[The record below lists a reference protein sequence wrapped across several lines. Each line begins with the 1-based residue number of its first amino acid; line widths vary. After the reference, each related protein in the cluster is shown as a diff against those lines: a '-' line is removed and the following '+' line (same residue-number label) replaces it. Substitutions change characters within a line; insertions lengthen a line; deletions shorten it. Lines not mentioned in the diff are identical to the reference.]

1 MSTGNFTFLC
11 RTKIGFGMNGLEHL
25 PFDLFSMGSQKPLVL
40 LDKDAHL
47 GGCTKPLARA
57 FKESGMTLG
66 ICPPLHEDKD
76 ADKEIEFLKKFYKI
90 YIDKGFDA
98 IIALGTGKVV
108 DLAKA
113 LNIAVTLGPD
123 ALNKVAL
130 NKVALKTGALKTGT
144 LKTTDMTRITR
155 PLAPFAYIPTGMGT
169 GMETNTIAQFNGNTF
184 SSPFLAP
191 DLVIIDPQILTRDTS
206 DTLINASLTCLSA
219 CCEAHVLSGNPPARA
234 YCAAGI
240 ELIMENFLPL
250 ATLIACQ
257 EAPADIESD
266 IKSGNKLSKKTA
278 GRHLARLTHASVI
291 TGIILTNCKELLSV
305 PLGKLLATHCSV
317 PPGQAMAIL
326 VPTILDLL
334 AKDRAALGNLALTL
348 TGPDEFCTIPGHQR
362 PGVVIQKIQS
372 LLNEIYRISLGTTP
386 RTLADTRLDKQAISG
401 LIQTLFSHEP
411 PGTDIQGIDP
421 KQVQALTQALD
432 GLPHNRDCLKPA

>member
-47 GGCTKPLARA
+47 GGCTKPLTRA

-76 ADKEIEFLKKFYKI
+76 ADKEIEFLKKIYKI

-98 IIALGTGKVV
+98 IIALGTGKVI

-123 ALNKVAL
+123 ALKTDT
-130 NKVALKTGALKTGT
+130 LKTGALKTSAR
-144 LKTTDMTRITR
+144 KTTDMTRIR
-155 PLAPFAYIPTGMGT
+155 QPLAPFAYIPTGMGT
-169 GMETNTIAQFNGNTF
+169 GMETDTIAQFNGNTF

-191 DLVIIDPQILTRDTS
+191 DLAIIDPQILTRDTS

-250 ATLIACQ
+250 ATHMIACQ
-257 EAPADIESD
+257 EAPN
-266 IKSGNKLSKKTA
+266 IKSGIKPDNELSKKTA

-291 TGIILTNCKELLSV
+291 TGIILANCKELLSV
-305 PLGKLLATHCSV
+305 PLGKLLANHCSIS
-317 PPGQAMAIL
+317 PGQAMAIL

-334 AKDRAALGNLALTL
+334 TKDRVALGNLALAL
-348 TGPDEFCTIPGHQR
+348 AGPDEFCTIPGPQR
-362 PGVVIQKIQS
+362 PGVAIQKIQS

-386 RTLADTRLDKQAISG
+386 RTLADTHLDKQAISD
-401 LIQTLFSHEP
+401 LAQTLGSHEP
-411 PGTDIQGIDP
+411 PQGIDP
-421 KQVQALTQALD
+421 KQAQAILTHALD

>member
-1 MSTGNFTFLC
+1 LEFKRSKAAIMSTSNFTFLC
-11 RTKIGFGMNGLEHL
+11 RTKIGFGMNSLEHL
-25 PFDLFSMGSQKPLVL
+25 PFDLFSMGSHKPLVL

-76 ADKEIEFLKKFYKI
+76 ADKEIEFLKKI
-90 YIDKGFDA
+90 YTIYRDKGFDA

-123 ALNKVAL
+123 ALKTVAL
-130 NKVALKTGALKTGT
+130 ETGT
-144 LKTTDMTRITR
+144 LKTTDMTRIR
-155 PLAPFAYIPTGMGT
+155 QPLDPFAYIPTGMGT
-169 GMETNTIAQFNGNTF
+169 GMETDTIARFNGNTF

-191 DLVIIDPQILTRDTS
+191 DLAIIDPQILTRDTS
-206 DTLINASLTCLSA
+206 ATLINASLTCLSA
-219 CCEAHVLSGNPPARA
+219 CCEAHVLSDSPPARA
-234 YCAAGI
+234 YCATGI
-240 ELIMENFLPL
+240 GLIMENFLPL

-257 EAPADIESD
+257 EAPDIKSG
-266 IKSGNKLSKKTA
+266 IKSGNKSNKKTA

-291 TGIILTNCKELLSV
+291 TGIILANCKELLSV
-305 PLGKLLATHCSV
+305 PLGKLLANHCSV
-317 PPGQAMAIL
+317 SPGKAMAIL

-334 AKDRAALGNLALTL
+334 AKDRTALGNLALAL
-348 TGPDEFCTIPGHQR
+348 AGPDEFCAIPGLQR
-362 PGVVIQKIQS
+362 PGVAIQKIQS

-386 RTLADTRLDKQAISG
+386 RTLSDTHLDKQAISG
-401 LIQTLFSHEP
+401 LAQTLFSPEP
-411 PGTDIQGIDP
+411 PGTDIQNIDP
-421 KQVQALTQALD
+421 KQAQAILTQALD

>member
-47 GGCTKPLARA
+47 GGCTKPLTQA

-66 ICPPLHEDKD
+66 ICPPLHGDPD
-76 ADKEIEFLKKFYKI
+76 ADKEIEFLKTFYKI
-90 YIDKGFDA
+90 YVDKGFDA

-123 ALNKVAL
+123 
-130 NKVALKTGALKTGT
+130 T
-144 LKTTDMTRITR
+144 LKTAALETSDMPRITQ

-169 GMETNTIAQFNGNTF
+169 GMETDTIARFKDKTF

-191 DLVIIDPQILTRDTS
+191 DLVIIDPQILTQDTS

-234 YCAAGI
+234 YCATGI

-250 ATLIACQ
+250 ATHIIACQ
-257 EAPADIESD
+257 EAPNIKSD
-266 IKSGNKLSKKTA
+266 IKSNNKLSKKTA

-291 TGIILTNCKELLSV
+291 TGIIMANCKELFSV
-305 PLGKLLATHCSV
+305 QLGEILTNHCSV
-317 PPGQAMAIL
+317 SPGQAMAIL
-326 VPTILDLL
+326 VPAILDLM
-334 AKDRAALGNLALTL
+334 AKDRAELGNLALAMA
-348 TGPDEFCTIPGHQR
+348 GPDEFCTIPGLQR
-362 PGVVIQKIQS
+362 PGVAIWKIQS
-372 LLNEIYRISLGTTP
+372 LLNEIYRFSLGTTP
-386 RTLADTRLDKQAISG
+386 RTLADTCLDKQAISD
-401 LIQTLFSHEP
+401 LAQTLFSHPEIP
-411 PGTDIQGIDP
+411 REDIQGIDP
-421 KQVQALTQALD
+421 EQVQAILTHALD
-432 GLPHNRDCLKPA
+432 GRSQNRTFQNPA

>member
-1 MSTGNFTFLC
+1 
-11 RTKIGFGMNGLEHL
+11 MNGLEHL

-47 GGCTKPLARA
+47 GGCTKPLTQA

-66 ICPPLHEDKD
+66 ICPPLHEDKN
-76 ADKEIEFLKKFYKI
+76 AHKEIEFLKKIYKL

-98 IIALGTGKVV
+98 IIALGTGKVI

-123 ALNKVAL
+123 ALKTVAL
-130 NKVALKTGALKTGT
+130 ETGA

-191 DLVIIDPQILTRDTS
+191 DLAIIDPQILTRDTS

-234 YCAAGI
+234 YCATGI

-250 ATLIACQ
+250 TTHMIACQ
-257 EAPADIESD
+257 EAPN
-266 IKSGNKLSKKTA
+266 IKSGNELSKKTA

-291 TGIILTNCKELLSV
+291 TGIIMANCKGLLSV
-305 PLGKLLATHCSV
+305 QLGKILANHCSV
-317 PPGQAMAIL
+317 SPGQAMAIL

-334 AKDRAALGNLALTL
+334 AKDRAALGNLA
-348 TGPDEFCTIPGHQR
+348 
-362 PGVVIQKIQS
+362 
-372 LLNEIYRISLGTTP
+372 
-386 RTLADTRLDKQAISG
+386 QAI
-401 LIQTLFSHEP
+401 
-411 PGTDIQGIDP
+411 
-421 KQVQALTQALD
+421 LTQALD

>member
-1 MSTGNFTFLC
+1 MNTGNFTFLC

-40 LDKDAHL
+40 LDNDAHL
-47 GGCTKPLARA
+47 GGCTKPLTKA

-66 ICPPLHEDKD
+66 ICPPLHGDPD
-76 ADKEIEFLKKFYKI
+76 AGKEIEFLKTFYKI
-90 YIDKGFDA
+90 YVDKGFDA

-123 ALNKVAL
+123 ALKTGTLETAAV
-130 NKVALKTGALKTGT
+130 KTGALETS
-144 LKTTDMTRITR
+144 DMTRITQ

-169 GMETNTIAQFNGNTF
+169 GMETNTIARFKDKTF

-234 YCAAGI
+234 YCTTGI

-250 ATLIACQ
+250 ANHIIACQ
-257 EAPADIESD
+257 DAPN
-266 IKSGNKLSKKTA
+266 IKAGNELSKKTA

-291 TGIILTNCKELLSV
+291 TGIIMANCKGLFSV
-305 PLGKLLATHCSV
+305 QLGKILANHCSV
-317 PPGQAMAIL
+317 SPGQAMAIL
-326 VPTILDLL
+326 VPAILDLM
-334 AKDRAALGNLALTL
+334 ARDKPELGNLALAMA
-348 TGPDEFCTIPGHQR
+348 GPDEFCTIPGPQR
-362 PGVVIQKIQS
+362 PGVAIRKIQS
-372 LLNEIYRISLGTTP
+372 LLNGIYRISLGTTP
-386 RTLADTRLDKQAISG
+386 RTLADTCLDKQTIPD
-401 LIQTLFSHEP
+401 LVQTLFSHPET
-411 PGTDIQGIDP
+411 PGTNIQGIDSE
-421 KQVQALTQALD
+421 QVQAILTHALD
-432 GLPHNRDCLKPA
+432 DRSQNRAFQNPA